1 MAHAFKIMNTTGTIT
16 TYTDYDSIPLV
27 TLKHVI
33 SFIPDLGTKIDSNE
47 ILLES
52 ETLDSGETDNF
63 VTELVITTIEIELET
78 GTTGTAGENLI
89 LDGTDSLS
97 TNVGDDI
104 VMEDVTFLED
114 KTVTSSD
121 NLVLNGTDS
130 SSTNDESNLI
140 MEVIESRH
148 KLVPEDWSAGSENHL
163 VLETADDATS
173 DITNHYHDPVGPEH
187 VSGDGHTEE
196 EHREIALW
204 NYKLQLLLT
213 RADTNNA

>member
-33 SFIPDLGTKIDSNE
+33 SFIPDFGTKIDSNE

-63 VTELVITTIEIELET
+63 VTELVITTIEVELET
-78 GTTGTAGENLI
+78 ETTGAVEENLI
-89 LDGTDSLS
+89 LDGTDSSS
-97 TNVGDDI
+97 TNADDDI
-104 VMEDVTFLED
+104 TMETVTFLED
-114 KTVTSSD
+114 KTVTPSD
-121 NLVLNGTDS
+121 NLVLDGTDS
-130 SSTNDESNLI
+130 SSTNDGSNLI
-140 MEVIESRH
+140 MEVIEPRH

-163 VLETADDATS
+163 VFESADDATS
-173 DITNHYHDPVGPEH
+173 AVTNHYHDPVGPEH
-187 VSGDGHTEE
+187 VSDDGHTAE